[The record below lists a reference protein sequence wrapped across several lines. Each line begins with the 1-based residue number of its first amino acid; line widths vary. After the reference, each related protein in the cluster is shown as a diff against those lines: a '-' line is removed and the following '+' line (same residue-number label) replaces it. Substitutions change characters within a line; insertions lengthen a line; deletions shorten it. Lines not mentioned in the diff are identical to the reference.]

1 MDFILGIITGFI
13 SGFGL
18 LYIQYHK
25 SEISHSIVN
34 MREDISSI
42 HVSLEKILNSI
53 QIK

>member
-25 SEISHSIVN
+25 SEISYSIAVIK
-34 MREDISSI
+34 EDVSALSVKIDRLISQLSP
-42 HVSLEKILNSI
+42 K
-53 QIK
+53 